1 MNNELIPSFGE
12 TLFQANFDIATDYL
26 ELSLD
31 AITENELLREIPLVG
46 SIVGLGKTA
55 VAVRDRHLLKKTL
68 EFIRT
73 VNSGDS
79 DREKIKVYKDKLL
92 GNHKRLREE
101 LERVLLLLDNQIEEE
116 KSRILGK
123 FYRCY
128 LNEEIDWEDFTIFA
142 DILDFISIYDLKTL
156 KYIYARKVLYEDDS
170 NKVNIVSIK
179 RLDSVGLIEFF
190 AGKLANVGEFRNIA
204 AKITEVGISFY
215 EVAKTEI
222 IEV

>member
-1 MNNELIPSFGE
+1 
-12 TLFQANFDIATDYL
+12 
-26 ELSLD
+26 
-31 AITENELLREIPLVG
+31 
-46 SIVGLGKTA
+46 
-55 VAVRDRHLLKKTL
+55 
-68 EFIRT
+68 
-73 VNSGDS
+73 
-79 DREKIKVYKDKLL
+79 
-92 GNHKRLREE
+92 
-101 LERVLLLLDNQIEEE
+101 
-116 KSRILGK
+116 
-123 FYRCY
+123 